1 MFRDPNRFTELI
13 DPLIKGEVPKKSLN
27 QAIAVAVMCLQDDAS
42 VRPLIGDVVTALSF
56 LWIGPESDLP
66 SPAFDT
72 SPPSDDKVGGTEEDH
87 FEEVSTGERDTDVKK
102 AV

>member
-1 MFRDPNRFTELI
+1 MFRDPKRFVELI

-27 QAIAVAVMCLQDDAS
+27 QAVAVAVMCLQDDGT

-66 SPAFDT
+66 SPASDT
-72 SPPSDDKVGGTEEDH
+72 SPPFDDKVGGTEENQ
-87 FEEVSTGERDTDVKK
+87 FEEVGTGERDKDVKE